1 MTTLISSSDLNLA
14 VQALSESQ
22 LVAFPTETVYG
33 VAALAQDEVA
43 VHALYQAKFRPA
55 HMAMPVMVASPEMI
69 PAIALPR
76 PGFWTLAEH
85 FWPGPL
91 TIILMRAVA
100 MSGIAILPD
109 VVTAGRETVGLRI
122 PDHPL
127 ALELLRL
134 ANAPLAVTSANRSG
148 QPPARTAM
156 EAQRQLA
163 SRVRYVVDGGLA
175 PGGHPSTILDLTKE
189 PPRILRH
196 GPTTS
201 ETIARALGED
211 VESIVDHR

>member
-1 MTTLISSSDLNLA
+1 
-14 VQALSESQ
+14 
-22 LVAFPTETVYG
+22 
-33 VAALAQDEVA
+33 
-43 VHALYQAKFRPA
+43 
-55 HMAMPVMVASPEMI
+55 
-69 PAIALPR
+69 
-76 PGFWTLAEH
+76 
-85 FWPGPL
+85 
-91 TIILMRAVA
+91 
-100 MSGIAILPD
+100 MSGIAILPH
-109 VVTAGRETVGLRI
+109 VVTAGRATVGLRI

-163 SRVRYVVDGGLA
+163 SRVRYVVDGGPA
-175 PGGHPSTILDLTKE
+175 PGGQPSTILDLTQE

-196 GPTTS
+196 GPIAT

-211 VESIVDHR
+211 VESTVDHR